1 MRRMSATNK
10 SAVPKPPIS
19 KSFWSKLGATP
30 LAKEKKIPDS
40 TKSTSI
46 PVPMGGAEAIFSAT
60 KAAIS
65 SSERFSLSATPP
77 DASIATCCAIALS
90 QASCP

>member
-1 MRRMSATNK
+1 M
-10 SAVPKPPIS
+10 
-19 KSFWSKLGATP
+19 
-30 LAKEKKIPDS
+30 
-40 TKSTSI
+40 
-46 PVPMGGAEAIFSAT
+46 PVPIGGADAIFSAT

-77 DASIATCCAIALS
+77 DASIASCCAIALS